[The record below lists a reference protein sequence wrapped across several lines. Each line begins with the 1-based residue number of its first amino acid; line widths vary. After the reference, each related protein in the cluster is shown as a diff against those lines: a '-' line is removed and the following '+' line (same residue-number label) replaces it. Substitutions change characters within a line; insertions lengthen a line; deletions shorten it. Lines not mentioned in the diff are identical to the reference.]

1 MADDREE
8 WRFVRPTPFSVEGR
22 TALVTGASRGIGLA
36 VAELLVE
43 QGAAVILTAR
53 KQESLEAAAATLRA
67 RGGNVHAIAAHVGKM
82 DDLHRL
88 VATLDERGLD
98 VDILVNNAG
107 ISPPH
112 VESLADTTE
121 ALWDKVMSVNLKGP
135 FFLTGALGKRMAAR
149 GRGSIVNISTTS
161 ALMAQPEIGAYCISK
176 AGLNMVTR
184 AFAREFGRHGVRVNA
199 ISCGVIKT
207 AMGDH
212 TLNDPQR
219 YADMMKVNPLKR
231 VGLPEEVARAV
242 LFFASEAS
250 SYSTGTIFQVDGG
263 VLS

>member
-1 MADDREE
+1 M
-8 WRFVRPTPFSVEGR
+8 PHSPFSIVGR
-22 TALVTGASRGIGLA
+22 TALITGASRGIGLA
-36 VAELLVE
+36 IAELLVD
-43 QGAAVILTAR
+43 QGAQVILVSR
-53 KQESLEAAAATLRA
+53 KQESLDEAAAALRG
-67 RGGNVHAIAAHVGKM
+67 RGGTAHAIAAHMGRMEDIRK
-82 DDLHRL
+82 L
-88 VATLDERGLD
+88 VDTVDERGFEI
-98 VDILVNNAG
+98 DILVNNAG

-121 ALWDKVMSVNLKGP
+121 ALWDKVMEVNLKGP
-135 FFLTGALGKRMAAR
+135 FFLSGAIGKKMAAR
-149 GRGSIVNISTTS
+149 GRGSIINISTTS
-161 ALMAQPEIGAYCISK
+161 ALMAQPEIGAYCVSK

-184 AFAREFGRHGVRVNA
+184 AYAREFGPHGVRVNA

-219 YADMMKVNPLKR
+219 YADMMKINPLTR
-231 VGLPEEVARAV
+231 AGLPEEVAQAV

>member
-1 MADDREE
+1 MTAN
-8 WRFVRPTPFSVEGR
+8 PFSLQGK
-22 TALVTGASRGIGLA
+22 TALITGASRGIGLA
-36 VAELLVE
+36 VAHLLAE
-43 QGAAVILTAR
+43 HGAEVVLVAR
-53 KQESLEAAAATLRA
+53 KQDTLDEAATGIRA
-67 RGGNVHAIAAHVGKM
+67 QGGKAHAIASHMGKM
-82 DDLHRL
+82 QDIAQLVQTLEERQLHI
-88 VATLDERGLD
+88 
-98 VDILVNNAG
+98 DILVNNAG

-121 ALWDKVMSVNLKGP
+121 QLWDKVMDVNLKGP
-135 FFLTGALGKRMAAR
+135 FFLSGALGKKMAAR
-149 GRGSIVNISTTS
+149 GSGSIVNISTTS
-161 ALMAQPEIGAYCISK
+161 ALMAQPEIGAYCVSK

-184 AFAREFGRHGVRVNA
+184 CYAREFGPHGVRVNA

-219 YADMMKVNPLKR
+219 YADMMKINPLKR
-231 VGLPEEVARAV
+231 VGLPEEVAKAV
-242 LFFASEAS
+242 LFFASDAA

>member
-1 MADDREE
+1 MSQN
-8 WRFVRPTPFSVEGR
+8 PFSIEGR
-22 TALVTGASRGIGLA
+22 TALITGASRGIGLA
-36 VAELLVE
+36 IAELLVD
-43 QGAAVILTAR
+43 QGAQVILVSR
-53 KQESLEAAAATLRA
+53 KQESLDEAAAALRG
-67 RGGNVHAIAAHVGKM
+67 RGGTAHAIAAHMGRMEDIRK
-82 DDLHRL
+82 L
-88 VATLDERGLD
+88 VDTVDERGFEI
-98 VDILVNNAG
+98 DILVNNAG

-121 ALWDKVMSVNLKGP
+121 ALWDKVMEVNLKGP
-135 FFLTGALGKRMAAR
+135 FFLSGAIGKKMAAR
-149 GRGSIVNISTTS
+149 GRGSIINSSTTS
-161 ALMAQPEIGAYCISK
+161 ALMAQPEIGAYCVSK

-184 AFAREFGRHGVRVNA
+184 AYAREFGPRGVRVNA

-219 YADMMKVNPLKR
+219 YADMMKINPLKR
-231 VGLPEEVARAV
+231 AGLPEEVARAV

>member
-1 MADDREE
+1 MN
-8 WRFVRPTPFSVEGR
+8 PNPFSIAGR

-36 VAELLVE
+36 VAELLVDH
-43 QGAAVILTAR
+43 GAEVVLVAR
-53 KQESLEAAAATLRA
+53 RQETLETTAAALRA
-67 RGGNVHAIAAHVGKM
+67 RGGRAHAVACHMGKPEEVR
-82 DDLHRL
+82 RL
-88 VATLDERGLD
+88 VSTLEERGLD

-112 VESLADTTE
+112 DEALVDTTE
-121 ALWDKVMSVNLKGP
+121 ALWDKVMDVNLKGP
-135 FFLTGALGKRMAAR
+135 FFLSAAIGKRMAAR

-161 ALMAQPEIGAYCISK
+161 ALMAQPGLGVYCVSK

-184 AFAREFGRHGVRVNA
+184 TFARELGPSGVRVNA
-199 ISCGVIKT
+199 ISCGVIRT
-207 AMGDH
+207 AMGEH
-212 TLNDPQR
+212 TMSDPER

-242 LFFASEAS
+242 LFFASDAS

>member
-1 MADDREE
+1 MNQD
-8 WRFVRPTPFSVEGR
+8 PFSIRGK
-22 TALVTGASRGIGLA
+22 TALITGASRGIGLA
-36 VAELLVE
+36 IAELFVE
-43 QGAAVILTAR
+43 QGATVILVAR
-53 KQESLEAAAATLRA
+53 KQESLDEAAAALRA
-67 RGGNVHAIAAHVGKM
+67 RGGQAHAIASHMGKM
-82 DDLHRL
+82 ADIDRL
-88 VATLDERGLD
+88 VAALDERQLN

-121 ALWDKVMSVNLKGP
+121 QLWDKVMDVNLKGP
-135 FFLTGALGKRMAAR
+135 FFLTAAIGKRMVAR
-149 GRGSIVNISTTS
+149 GSGSIINISTTS
-161 ALMAQPEIGAYCISK
+161 ALMSQPEIGAYCISK
-176 AGLNMVTR
+176 AGLNTVTR
-184 AFAREFGRHGVRVNA
+184 CFAREFGPHGVRVNA

-212 TLNDPQR
+212 TMNDPQR

-231 VGLPEEVARAV
+231 VGLPEEVANAV

>member
-1 MADDREE
+1 M
-8 WRFVRPTPFSVEGR
+8 PHNPFSIEGR

-36 VAELLVE
+36 IADLLAE
-43 QGAAVILTAR
+43 QGAEVILVAR
-53 KQESLEAAAATLRA
+53 KQQTLDEAATALR
-67 RGGNVHAIAAHVGKM
+67 RKGGRAHAIASHMGKLE
-82 DDLHRL
+82 DIRNL
-88 VATLDERGLD
+88 VATLDERGLE

-121 ALWDKVMSVNLKGP
+121 ALWDKVMEVNLKGP
-135 FFLTGALGKRMAAR
+135 FFLSGAIGKRMMAR
-149 GRGSIVNISTTS
+149 GRGSIINISTTS
-161 ALMAQPEIGAYCISK
+161 ALMAQPDLGVYCISK

-184 AFAREFGRHGVRVNA
+184 SCAREFGPHGVRVNA

-219 YADMMKVNPLKR
+219 YADMMKINPLKR

-242 LFFASEAS
+242 LFFASDAS

>member
-1 MADDREE
+1 M
-8 WRFVRPTPFSVEGR
+8 PHSPFSIAGR
-22 TALVTGASRGIGLA
+22 TALITGASRGIGLA
-36 VAELLVE
+36 IAELLVD
-43 QGAAVILTAR
+43 QGAQVILVSR
-53 KQESLEAAAATLRA
+53 KQESLDEAAVALRG
-67 RGGNVHAIAAHVGKM
+67 RGGTAHAIAAHMGRMEDIRK
-82 DDLHRL
+82 L
-88 VATLDERGLD
+88 VDTVDERGFEI
-98 VDILVNNAG
+98 DILVNHAG

-121 ALWDKVMSVNLKGP
+121 ALWDKVMEVNLKGP
-135 FFLTGALGKRMAAR
+135 FFLSGAIGKKMAAR
-149 GRGSIVNISTTS
+149 GRGSIINISTTS
-161 ALMAQPEIGAYCISK
+161 ALMAQPEIGAYCVSK

-184 AFAREFGRHGVRVNA
+184 AYAREFGPRGVRVNA

-219 YADMMKVNPLKR
+219 YADMMKINPLKR
-231 VGLPEEVARAV
+231 AGLPEEVAQAV

>member
-1 MADDREE
+1 MH
-8 WRFVRPTPFSVEGR
+8 PNPFSIAGR

-36 VAELLVE
+36 VAELLVDH
-43 QGAAVILTAR
+43 GAEVILVARRQETLESTA
-53 KQESLEAAAATLRA
+53 AGLRA
-67 RGGNVHAIAAHVGKM
+67 RGGRAHAIACHMGRPEEVR
-82 DDLHRL
+82 RL
-88 VATLDERGLD
+88 VSTLDERRLD

-112 VESLADTTE
+112 DEALVDTTE
-121 ALWDKVMSVNLKGP
+121 ALWDKVMDVNLKGP
-135 FFLTGALGKRMAAR
+135 FFLSAAIGKKMAAR

-161 ALMAQPEIGAYCISK
+161 ALMAQPGLGVYCVSK

-184 AFAREFGRHGVRVNA
+184 TFARELGPSGVRVNA

-212 TLNDPQR
+212 TMNDPER
-219 YADMMKVNPLKR
+219 YADMMKINPLKR

-242 LFFASEAS
+242 LFFASDAS